1 MIITYEELM
10 FVLRHSPDD
19 QQVLLDITWDAYP
32 AVQYIMYSRPQEQ
45 VYEAALRI
53 GQKKEFDRRYFAS
66 VDELSSWL
74 KDIMIAAVNIHH
86 GKATLDLLPIAP
98 FIKIQLT

>member
-1 MIITYEELM
+1 MNISYDELM

-19 QQVLLDITWDAYP
+19 QQVLLDITWEAYP
-32 AVQYIMYSRPQEQ
+32 AVQYIMYGRPQEQ

-74 KDIMIAAVNIHH
+74 KDIMIAAVNINH
-86 GKATLDLLPIAP
+86 GKPTLE
-98 FIKIQLT
+98 

>member
-1 MIITYEELM
+1 MNISYDELM

-19 QQVLLDITWDAYP
+19 QQVLLDIDWSNYP
-32 AVQYIMYSRPQEQ
+32 AVQYIMYSRPQQ
-45 VYEAALRI
+45 SVYEAALRI

-74 KDIMIAAVNIHH
+74 KNIMVAVNIHH